1 MVQNIIDTIVDTI
14 SGLLEGI
21 GSAVVSYFQSLLLV
35 ESTTTPG
42 TYTYALNEFG
52 VFVFVL
58 LGIGAAFGL
67 ASLIFRMVRARA

>member
-1 MVQNIIDTIVDTI
+1 MVQNIIDTIVNTI

-42 TYTYALNEFG
+42 F
-52 VFVFVL
+52 
-58 LGIGAAFGL
+58 
-67 ASLIFRMVRARA
+67 